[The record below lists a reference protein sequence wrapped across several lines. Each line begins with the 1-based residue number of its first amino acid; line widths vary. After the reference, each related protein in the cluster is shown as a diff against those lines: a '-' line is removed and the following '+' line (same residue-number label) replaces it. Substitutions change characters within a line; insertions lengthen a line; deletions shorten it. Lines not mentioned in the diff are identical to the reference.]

1 MDQKIVP
8 QTMSPERFL
17 SEHWQKQ
24 LLFETAA
31 LQDCLPHLDTGE
43 IAWLA
48 TQEDVES
55 RLVITEREG
64 AAVRYRLENGPF
76 DDARLGALPNKDWTL
91 LVQDVEKH
99 LPEFRCWFDIASFL
113 PAWRIDDLMISLA
126 APGGSV
132 GPHLDNYDVFLCQ
145 VTGSREWRIGAPGT
159 SEPDESASELS
170 LLQPFAAFETITANP
185 RDVLYLPPGV
195 PHWGIAND
203 LCTTYSIGF
212 RAPNKAELRVT
223 AEDLLPDVAIAHE
236 PAAAASG
243 VFYADADLQAD
254 EADDGRISARS
265 IRRLREQ
272 ALVDAP
278 LDDAQLASVLGATVT
293 DPKAW
298 LQPEPL
304 SAAEADRLGMNPA
317 NRDVHGMAL
326 LSWFDAGERLLVFAN
341 GQVTETRAE
350 FAAYLRSACRERRV
364 SGRAQAALCEHPAG
378 LDLFLW
384 LARRGVFDMP

>member
-1 MDQKIVP
+1 MSFATAGVP
-8 QTMSPERFL
+8 DNLP
-17 SEHWQKQ
+17 Q
-24 LLFETAA
+24 LDA
-31 LQDCLPHLDTGE
+31 GE

-55 RLVITEREG
+55 RLVITERQG

-76 DDARLGALPNKDWTL
+76 DAARLGTLPERDWTL

-99 LPEFRCWFDIASFL
+99 LPEFRHWFDIASFL
-113 PAWRIDDLMISLA
+113 PAWRLDDLMISLA

-145 VTGSREWRIGAPGT
+145 VTGSREWRIGVPGT
-159 SEPDESASELS
+159 AERDESASELT
-170 LLQPFAAFETITANP
+170 LLRPFPASEKITANP

-195 PHWGIAND
+195 PHWGIASD

-212 RAPNKAELRVT
+212 RAPNRAELRVT
-223 AEDLLPDVAIAHE
+223 AEDLLPDIGFARE
-236 PAAAASG
+236 AAAADSG
-243 VFYADADLQAD
+243 IFYCDPDLQAN

-272 ALVDAP
+272 TLIDAP
-278 LDDAQLASVLGATVT
+278 LDDARLASVLGATVS

-298 LQPEPL
+298 LQPEPP
-304 SAAEADRLGMNPA
+304 SAVEAERLCTNPA

-326 LSWFDAGERLLVFAN
+326 LAWFDAGDRMLVFAN
-341 GQVTETRAE
+341 GQVTETPAE
-350 FAAYLRSACRERRV
+350 FAPYLRSICRGRHS
-364 SGRAQAALCEHPAG
+364 SGREQAALCKQPAG
-378 LDLFLW
+378 RDLFLW
-384 LARRGVFDMP
+384 LARQGVFDVG

>member
-8 QTMSPERFL
+8 QFMSPERFL
-17 SEHWQKQ
+17 SEHWQKK

-31 LQDCLPHLDTGE
+31 LRDNLPQLDAGE

-76 DDARLGALPNKDWTL
+76 DDARLGTLPDRDWTL

-99 LPEFRCWFDIASFL
+99 LPEFRCWFGISSFL

-159 SEPDESASELS
+159 AEQDASAGELS
-170 LLQPFAAFETITANP
+170 LLHPFAATETITANP

-223 AEDLLPDVAIAHE
+223 TEDLLPDIGIARE
-236 PAAAASG
+236 PTAADSG
-243 VFYADADLQAD
+243 IFYRDPDLQVD

-278 LDDAQLASVLGATVT
+278 LDDARLASVLGATVT

-304 SAAEADRLGMNPA
+304 SAADARKLCTKPA
-317 NRDVHGMAL
+317 NRDIHGMAL
-326 LSWFDAGERLLVFAN
+326 LSWFDAGDRMLVFAN
-341 GQVTETRAE
+341 GQVTETPTE
-350 FAAYLRSACRERRV
+350 FAAYLRSICRGRHS
-364 SGRAQAALCEHPAG
+364 SGPAQAALCKHRAG
-378 LDLFLW
+378 RDLFLW
-384 LARRGVFDMP
+384 LARRGVFDVA

>member
-1 MDQKIVP
+1 MDNRILP
-8 QTMSPERFL
+8 LSISPERFL
-17 SEHWQKQ
+17 RDHWQKT
-24 LLFETAA
+24 LLFETAVIPN
-31 LQDCLPHLDTGE
+31 DLPQLDASE

-64 AAVRYRLENGPF
+64 AAARYRLENGPF
-76 DDARLGALPNKDWTL
+76 DDARLGKLPNRDWTL

-99 LPEFRCWFDIASFL
+99 LPEFRCWFDISSFL

-145 VTGSREWRIGAPGT
+145 VTGTREWRIGDPAT
-159 SEPDESASELS
+159 AEPDASAGELS
-170 LLQPFAAFETITANP
+170 LLHPFAASETITANP

-223 AEDLLPDVAIAHE
+223 TEDLLPDIKIAGE
-236 PAAAASG
+236 PAASDSG
-243 VFYADADLQAD
+243 IFYRDPDLQAD
-254 EADDGRISARS
+254 EADDGRISTRS

-278 LDDAQLASVLGATVT
+278 LDDLRLASILGATVS

-298 LQPEPL
+298 LQPERL
-304 SAAEADRLGMNPA
+304 SAAEAGRLCTNPE

-326 LSWFDAGERLLVFAN
+326 LSWFDAGDRMLVFAN
-341 GQVTETRAE
+341 GQVTETPAE
-350 FAAYLRSACRERRV
+350 FAAYLRSICRGRHS
-364 SGRAQAALCEHPAG
+364 SGPAQAALGEHPSG
-378 LDLFLW
+378 RDLFLW
-384 LARRGVFDMP
+384 LVRQGVFDVA